1 MMSTL
6 SGAGIFVSLT
16 TVSETLDFSLHG
28 GLMAWPLSS
37 NLTLNQS
44 LPTFDPFNTS
54 EKEEV
59 SRMSIREK
67 NWPALLI
74 LVIIVLTIGGN
85 ILVIMAV
92 SLEKKLQNATNYFLM
107 SLAVADMLVGILVMP
122 VSLVTVLYVNQAK
135 APGDGLP
142 STWVKRGT
150 MENITTN
157 YAWPLPKQLCPIW
170 ISLDVLFST
179 ASIMHLCAISL
190 DRYVAIRNPIEHS
203 RFNSRTKAIMKI
215 AAVWTISI
223 GISSP
228 IPVIGLQD
236 DSRVFVSGRCV
247 LNERKFVLVGSFVA
261 FFVPLVI
268 MVITY
273 CLTVQVLQ
281 RQATVFMY
289 GEMPKQRRSSMSCL
303 KKENTTENI
312 SMLQNHEGTS
322 HLNSPANKEAV
333 LFRKGTMQSIN
344 NERRASKVLGIVFF
358 LFLIMWCPFFIT
370 NVMSVLCT
378 ETCSEDLL
386 AELLDVFVWVGYV
399 CSGVNPLV
407 YTLFNKTYRRAFSN
421 YIRCQYK
428 ANKTST
434 LRQNQCPNVPSTA
447 SYGKDLNLN
456 SYRNG
461 NEFNSMELGDIEEG
475 LEMQPGTSQLSIN
488 SCNVVSER
496 VSCV

>member
-1 MMSTL
+1 MSSL
-6 SGAGIFVSLT
+6 SGTGILISLT
-16 TVSETLDFSLHG
+16 TVSVTLDFSLHS
-28 GLMAWPLSS
+28 GLMAWHINNSW
-37 NLTLNQS
+37 TLNQS
-44 LPTFDPFNTS
+44 LPTVNPPNTS
-54 EKEEV
+54 EAHEG
-59 SRMSIREK
+59 SGTSITDK

-122 VSLVTVLYVNQAK
+122 VSLITILY
-135 APGDGLP
+135 D
-142 STWVKRGT
+142 
-150 MENITTN
+150 
-157 YAWPLPKQLCPIW
+157 YAWPLPDKLCPIW

-223 GISSP
+223 GISMP
-228 IPVIGLQD
+228 LPVIGLLD
-236 DSRVFVSGRCV
+236 NSRMFVNGSCV
-247 LNERKFVLVGSFVA
+247 LNDENFVLVGSFVA
-261 FFVPLVI
+261 FFIPLII
-268 MVITY
+268 MVFTY
-273 CLTVQVLQ
+273 CLTIQVLQ

-289 GEMPKQRRSSMSCL
+289 EEVPKQRRSSLNCL
-303 KKENTTENI
+303 KKDNNTENI
-312 SMLQNHEGTS
+312 SMIQNNEVAS
-322 HLNSPANKEAV
+322 HLNSPTNKEGV

-370 NVMSVLCT
+370 NIMSVLCK
-378 ETCSEDLL
+378 EACDKDLL
-386 AELLDVFVWVGYV
+386 VELLNVFVWVGYV
-399 CSGVNPLV
+399 SSGINPLV
-407 YTLFNKTYRRAFSN
+407 YTLFNRTYRRAFSN

-428 ANKTST
+428 NSKKSM
-434 LRQNQCPNVPSTA
+434 LRQNQGNNIASTA
-447 SYGKDLNLN
+447 LYGKDLNLN

-461 NEFNSMELGDIEEG
+461 NELNSMELDETEEG
-475 LEMQPGTSQLSIN
+475 LEMQPGTSELSIN